1 LLASREPSEIRIAI
15 VSEQRVFG
23 ESLAYALDDHA
34 IFSIDAV
41 VRAPSDAGLRSA
53 RIAVVIIDLEGL
65 GEMIEDAVPTLR
77 ENAPR
82 AGIIVLS
89 SRTNPETLHR
99 SIESGADGHV
109 SIEKGLAELRRA
121 ICCVADG
128 VSYVD
133 PRPPAKM
140 SSVYET
146 VEPTIARLSSRER
159 DVLRLLAE
167 GYANRDIAVALNVA
181 HKTVK
186 NHVSNILS
194 KLQTTSRTQAV
205 IHALRSG
212 IV

>member
-1 LLASREPSEIRIAI
+1 MLVSRESSEIRIAI

-23 ESLAYALDDHA
+23 ESLAYALDDNA

-41 VRAPSDAGLRSA
+41 VRAPGDAGLRSA

-65 GEMIEDAVPTLR
+65 GTMIEDAVPTLR
-77 ENAPR
+77 GNAPR

-89 SRTNPETLHR
+89 SRSNPETLHR

-109 SIEKGLAELRRA
+109 SKEKGLVELRSA
-121 ICCVADG
+121 ICCVAEG
-128 VSYVD
+128 ISYLD
-133 PRPPAKM
+133 PRPVARIQAFDE
-140 SSVYET
+140 SA
-146 VEPTIARLSSRER
+146 EPGIARLSSRER

-194 KLQTTSRTQAV
+194 KLQSTSRTQAV
-205 IHALRSG
+205 IHALRRG

>member
-1 LLASREPSEIRIAI
+1 
-15 VSEQRVFG
+15 
-23 ESLAYALDDHA
+23 
-34 IFSIDAV
+34 
-41 VRAPSDAGLRSA
+41 
-53 RIAVVIIDLEGL
+53 
-65 GEMIEDAVPTLR
+65 
-77 ENAPR
+77 
-82 AGIIVLS
+82 VLS
-89 SRTNPETLHR
+89 SRTSPETLHR

-109 SIEKGLAELRRA
+109 SKEKGLAELRRA

-128 VSYVD
+128 ISYVD
-133 PRPPAKM
+133 PRPSGKV
-140 SSVYET
+140 SSVHET
-146 VEPTIARLSSRER
+146 VEPVIARLSSRER

-167 GYANRDIAVALNVA
+167 GYANRDIAIALNVA

>member
-1 LLASREPSEIRIAI
+1 LLASRESGEIRIAI
-15 VSEQRVFG
+15 VSDQRVFG
-23 ESLAYALDDHA
+23 ESLAYALDDHSM
-34 IFSIDAV
+34 FSIDAV
-41 VRAPSDAGLRSA
+41 VRSPSDAGLRSA

-65 GEMIEDAVPTLR
+65 AEMIEDAVSQLR

-89 SRTNPETLHR
+89 SRMNSETLHR

-109 SIEKGLAELRRA
+109 SKEKGLAELRRA

-133 PRPPAKM
+133 PRPTALAPSA
-140 SSVYET
+140 YAT
-146 VEPTIARLSSRER
+146 VEPGIARLSSRER

-167 GYANRDIAVALNVA
+167 GYANRDIAIALNVA

-205 IHALRSG
+205 IHALRRG

>member
-1 LLASREPSEIRIAI
+1 M
-15 VSEQRVFG
+15 SEQRVFG
-23 ESLAYALDDHA
+23 ESLAYALDDHE
-34 IFSIDAV
+34 IFAIDAV
-41 VRAPSDAGLRSA
+41 VRRPGDAGLRSA
-53 RIAVVIIDLEGL
+53 RIAVVIVDLEGL
-65 GEMIEDAVPTLR
+65 GTMIEEAVPLLR

-89 SRTNPETLHR
+89 SRSNPETLHR

-109 SIEKGLAELRRA
+109 SKEKGLAELRRA

-128 VSYVD
+128 ISYVD
-133 PRPPAKM
+133 PRPIAR
-140 SSVYET
+140 T
-146 VEPTIARLSSRER
+146 VRDEDVAVPTIARLSARER
-159 DVLRLLAE
+159 EVLRLLAE
-167 GYANRDIAVALNVA
+167 GYANRDIAIALNVA

-205 IHALRSG
+205 IHALRRG